1 MPVIV
6 SRGHI
11 FEGTAMSNAHLSRAI
26 QSIRSAAFPR
36 EEAGRSDGQL
46 LESYIRSG
54 EEVAFASLVHR
65 HGPMVWGVCRRIL
78 PGHQDAEDAFQ
89 ATFLVLVR
97 KAASIV
103 PRDMVANWLYGVAN
117 QTALKAR
124 AAGVRRR
131 DHEKQ
136 VTAVPEPAIHD
147 EPVDDLR
154 PVLDRELSR
163 LPDKYRAVIVLCDL
177 EGKTRKE
184 AARHFKLPEGT
195 VATRLATARTMLA
208 RRLERSGLTVSGAAL
223 LTAEIASAGV
233 PASLAS
239 TTIKAASLFAAG
251 QAAAVSTQAVALAE
265 GVLRTMLLTKLKWT
279 TAVLLTMTILGGSAA
294 VISQQVWAEKLNDP
308 AGALLA
314 LPEEKPVSAPRS
326 EPVRQPAAVKER
338 AEPVPTVVR
347 GAVKAVD
354 ERTRTITVTY
364 GVGEGAFTVP
374 TDVDIKIDGKSGK
387 FAGIPVGANVVLTQF
402 SDAQTP
408 RTIQANGQAFFG
420 AVVKAVDAERNTIT
434 IADRGNE
441 QTFAVAQDACINADG
456 KACKLA
462 DLPPGAIVNMGL
474 LVDQATVCN
483 IGAQGEHLGA
493 CGGSMVKA
501 IDVANRTVT
510 FDDKAVPDVAGKT
523 FSVGKNANIIIDGK
537 HASELGELPAGSY
550 INITLSL
557 DRQTVGTI
565 IAQGPPV
572 DCDCGG
578 SVVKA
583 IDVENRTITFADNA
597 RPTVAGKTFTIAKNA
612 NIVID
617 GGAGKLADLPPG
629 ALVNLRL
636 QVDQKTVGT
645 VHACGSG
652 ISGTVQAVDLAS
664 NSITVDAS
672 TYVVARD
679 ALIVVNGQQGPL
691 ASLTTGAGVNMTL
704 RVDQKT
710 VGMIQTK

>member
-1 MPVIV
+1 MV
-6 SRGHI
+6 
-11 FEGTAMSNAHLSRAI
+11 TTHLSRAI
-26 QSIRSAAFPR
+26 QTIRYAAFPR

-46 LESYIRSG
+46 LESYIRSR
-54 EEVAFASLVHR
+54 EELAFAALVHR

-103 PRDMVANWLYGVAN
+103 PREMVANWLYGVAN
-117 QTALKAR
+117 QTARKAR
-124 AAGVRRR
+124 GAGVRRR
-131 DHEKQ
+131 DREKQ

-147 EPVDDLR
+147 EPLDDLR
-154 PVLDRELSR
+154 PLLDRELSR
-163 LPDKYRAVIVLCDL
+163 LPDKYRSVIVLCDL

-184 AARHFKLPEGT
+184 AARHFNLPEGT

-223 LTAEIASAGV
+223 AALLTGEIASAGV
-233 PASLAS
+233 PASLAL

-265 GVLRTMLLTKLKWT
+265 GVLKTMLLTKLQWT
-279 TAVLLTMTILGGSAA
+279 TAVLLAITILGGSAA
-294 VISQQVWAEKLNDP
+294 VVTQQVWAEKPNDP
-308 AGALLA
+308 ANGFLAHPQEKTVGASKAGLVL
-314 LPEEKPVSAPRS
+314 
-326 EPVRQPAAVKER
+326 QQAAVKER

-354 ERTRTITVTY
+354 ERTKTITVTY
-364 GVGEGAFTVP
+364 GVGEGTFNLPVEA
-374 TDVDIKIDGKSGK
+374 DIKIDGKPGK
-387 FAGIPVGANVVLTQF
+387 FAGIPSGANVVLTQF

-408 RTIQANGQAFFG
+408 RTIQANGHAFFG
-420 AVVKAVDAERNTIT
+420 AIVKAVDAERNTIT

-441 QTFAVAQDACINADG
+441 KTFAVAQDACINADG
-456 KACKLA
+456 KSCKLA
-462 DLPPGAIVNMGL
+462 DLPPGAVVNVGL

-493 CGGSMVKA
+493 CGGSLVKA
-501 IDVANRTVT
+501 VDVENRTVT
-510 FDDKAVPDVAGKT
+510 FDDKAVPEVAGKT
-523 FSVGKNANIIIDGK
+523 FVVGKNANIIIDGGPGTL
-537 HASELGELPAGSY
+537 AALPAGSY
-550 INITLSL
+550 INVTLSL

-565 IAQGPPV
+565 LAQGPPV
-572 DCDCGG
+572 DCDCHG
-578 SVVKA
+578 SMVKA
-583 IDVENRTITFADNA
+583 IDVGNHTITFDDNA
-597 RPTVAGKTFTIAKNA
+597 KPTVAGKTFTIAKNA

-617 GGAGKLADLPPG
+617 GGAGKLADLLPG
-629 ALVNLRL
+629 ALVTLRL
-636 QVDQKTVGT
+636 QVDQKT
-645 VHACGSG
+645 A
-652 ISGTVQAVDLAS
+652 GTVQANGPGVSGTIQAVDPAS
-664 NSITVDAS
+664 NSITVDAT

-691 ASLTTGAGVNMTL
+691 ASLRTGAGVNMTL